1 MSTHLNSAA
10 QFFEAGETGKGWAT
24 CSAFCHP
31 DATSSSQTAAGLPE
45 DLLT

>member
-24 CSAFCHP
+24 CSAFCQP
-31 DATSSSQTAAGLPE
+31 DATFSSQTAAGLLE